1 MKQII
6 LRGAAFFC
14 KSKYQMYA
22 LSNLN
27 IFPDVITQMN
37 GELCYVYRIDKS
49 LVNAL
54 NNINKE
60 REYVL
65 QSNVPEPVR

>member
-1 MKQII
+1 MKQCI

-37 GELCYVYRIDKS
+37 GDLCYVYRINDS
-49 LVNAL
+49 LVKAL
-54 NNINKE
+54 NEINKE
-60 REYVL
+60 RTYVL
-65 QSNVPEPVR
+65 QSNVPESVR

>member
-1 MKQII
+1 
-6 LRGAAFFC
+6 
-14 KSKYQMYA
+14 MYA
-22 LSNLN
+22 LSNMN

-37 GELCYVYRIDKS
+37 GDLCYVYRIDKS

>member
-1 MKQII
+1 MKQIV

-14 KSKYQMYA
+14 KSQYQMYA
-22 LSNLN
+22 LSELN

-37 GELCYVYRIDKS
+37 GDLCYVYRIDKY
-49 LVNAL
+49 LVEAL
-54 NNINKE
+54 NDINKE

-65 QSNVPEPVR
+65 QSNVQKPVR

>member
-1 MKQII
+1 MKRII
-6 LRGAAFFC
+6 LHGAAFFC
-14 KSKYQMYA
+14 KSRYQMYA

-37 GELCYVYRIDKS
+37 GDLCYVYRIDKG
-49 LVNAL
+49 LINAL
-54 NNINKE
+54 NDINKE

-65 QSNVPEPVR
+65 QGNVPESGR